1 MAAVPVPAAAM
12 IADEP
17 PLDGGGAGG
26 AGAEGVALL
35 VAPAPAPSDAAA
47 AAAAA
52 LPSSS
57 SSAAAPEASFD
68 AAYVARVLPALS
80 LWLSMSMLV
89 ILFNKYLF
97 SHAFPFPASLT
108 CIHML
113 FSSLATAGLRA
124 SGHLAAPPLA
134 WGEYARSVLP
144 IGLMFAFSLVCSNQ
158 AAMRLTVSF
167 VQMVKAATP
176 MLVLGVAAWAG
187 TERATRNLVVIVS
200 LMTLGVGIA
209 SYGELSFDGL
219 GMALQVAALTVE
231 AFRLQAIQ
239 LLMQRVLPR
248 GSSPFAALSYFA
260 PVCFLLLLPWS
271 LLTEPRALAALAA
284 SQRTQALVLLNAL
297 SALGLNGAVVWL
309 VSFESGPLTLTLA
322 GVLKDVA
329 LIVTSVWLFGNRL
342 TLVQLGGYSLA
353 LLGLNCYHLVKAG
366 RGRCEDG
373 SDRPF
378 LSLLRE
384 AASDRV
390 AAVMAA
396 SMVCVAQPPRA
407 PSAWRLPA
415 HSLFL
420 TPPPSTPTPHART
433 PRQASSLLLFIAL

>member
-1 MAAVPVPAAAM
+1 
-12 IADEP
+12 
-17 PLDGGGAGG
+17 
-26 AGAEGVALL
+26 
-35 VAPAPAPSDAAA
+35 
-47 AAAAA
+47 
-52 LPSSS
+52 
-57 SSAAAPEASFD
+57 
-68 AAYVARVLPALS
+68 
-80 LWLSMSMLV
+80 
-89 ILFNKYLF
+89 
-97 SHAFPFPASLT
+97 
-108 CIHML
+108 
-113 FSSLATAGLRA
+113 
-124 SGHLAAPPLA
+124 
-134 WGEYARSVLP
+134 
-144 IGLMFAFSLVCSNQ
+144 MFAFSLVCSNQ

-187 TERATRNLVVIVS
+187 TERATLNLIVIVS

-209 SYGELSFDGL
+209 SYGELSFDAV

-239 LLMQRVLPR
+239 LLMQKVLPR
-248 GSSPFAALSYFA
+248 GSSPFAALSFFA

-271 LLTEPRALAALAA
+271 LLTEPRALAALAG
-284 SQRTQALVLLNAL
+284 SQRTQGLLLLNAL

-366 RGRCEDG
+366 KGRNEDG
-373 SDRPF
+373 SDRAF

-390 AAVMAA
+390 ALVMAA
-396 SMVCVAQPPRA
+396 SMVCVFCCGCRSCA
-407 PSAWRLPA
+407 PTYALSRYP
-415 HSLFL
+415 LFSRHA
-420 TPPPSTPTPHART
+420 PPPPPPLSP
-433 PRQASSLLLFIAL
+433 SSLLLFIAL